1 MTTGPANEGGANPFY
16 PVIQKIVA
24 DEITRLDQQQLTPW
38 AFFHSGHPVRYKDIH
53 GVEKAIGPNL
63 AFDGSARIVF
73 WNGYVQPFLEALA
86 VRAIEETV
94 RRCKENKYP
103 RRIPLEQTAGLL
115 QSYNH
120 KTFARMV
127 SIDRRL
133 RGNGDPSSVPPYNA
147 VNEIR
152 EMDAF
157 VERHIA
163 GELKLL

>member
-1 MTTGPANEGGANPFY
+1 MTTGPADQGGENPFY
-16 PVIQKIVA
+16 PVIQRIVA
-24 DEITRLDQQQLTPW
+24 DEIARIDQQQITPW
-38 AFFHSGHPVRYKDIH
+38 AFFYSGHPVRYKDIY
-53 GVEKAIGPNL
+53 GTERAIGPNL
-63 AFDGSARIVF
+63 AFDGSACIVF

-94 RRCKENKYP
+94 RRCKEEKYP

-127 SIDRRL
+127 SIDRQL
-133 RGNGDPSSVPPYNA
+133 RGKGDPSSVTPYNA
-147 VNEIR
+147 ANEIR